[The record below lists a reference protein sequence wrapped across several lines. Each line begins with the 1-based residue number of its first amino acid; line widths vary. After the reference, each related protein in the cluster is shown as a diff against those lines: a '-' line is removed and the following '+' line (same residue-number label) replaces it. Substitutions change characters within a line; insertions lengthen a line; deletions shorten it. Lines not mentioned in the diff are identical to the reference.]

1 MKLVLGNKVV
11 TFGLSQKGKDYLGY
25 ILSILFLAFI
35 LGSPIILG
43 YLYYFL

>member
-25 ILSILFLAFI
+25 ILAVLFLAGI
-35 LGSPIILG
+35 IGSPIILS

>member
-1 MKLVLGNKVV
+1 MKLVFRNKVI

-25 ILSILFLAFI
+25 ILAILFLAGI
-35 LGSPIILG
+35 LASPIILG

>member
-11 TFGLSQKGKDYLGY
+11 TFGLSKKGKEFFGY
-25 ILSILFLAFI
+25 ILAVLFLTFVLA
-35 LGSPIILG
+35 SPIILS